1 MATKLRK
8 LTAEMESAIKL
19 SAFEFSR
26 FFFQFRWVFSFLCLR
41 YFLQD
46 PGLRA
51 GQIQKHVQQTYVQNR
66 TRFAKVASYETS
78 QETSVSCTQ
87 LVVLYA
93 PFQFGSEY
101 NFLDLF
107 DLCLRNRIQLGKY
120 GNQKDC

>member
-1 MATKLRK
+1 MGADSWDGVRHQTKRIWIF
-8 LTAEMESAIKL
+8 AV
-19 SAFEFSR
+19 
-26 FFFQFRWVFSFLCLR
+26 FFQFRWVFSFLCLR

-46 PGLRA
+46 LGLRA
-51 GQIQKHVQQTYVQNR
+51 SQIQKHVQQTYVQNR

-101 NFLDLF
+101 NFLEETIHFSVSGFRLLFVLMNDLPF
-107 DLCLRNRIQLGKY
+107 ND
-120 GNQKDC
+120 